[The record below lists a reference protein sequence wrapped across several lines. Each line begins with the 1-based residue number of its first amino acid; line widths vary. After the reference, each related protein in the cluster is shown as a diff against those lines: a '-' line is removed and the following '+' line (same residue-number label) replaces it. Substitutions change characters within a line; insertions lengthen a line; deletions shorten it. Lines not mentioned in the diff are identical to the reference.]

1 MVNLYAQLNT
11 LHHYRGIDNTV
22 LRSYNTASVLASF
35 LLPFFVLHVMYD
47 IIFENFYVTKIRAC
61 VEILA

>member
-1 MVNLYAQLNT
+1 MVNLYTQLNAV
-11 LHHYRGIDNTV
+11 HHYRGIDNTV

-35 LLPFFVLHVMYD
+35 LLPFFVLHV

-61 VEILA
+61 IEILA

>member
-1 MVNLYAQLNT
+1 MVNLYTQLNAV
-11 LHHYRGIDNTV
+11 HHYRGIDHTV

-35 LLPFFVLHVMYD
+35 LLPFFVLHV

-61 VEILA
+61 IEILA

>member
-1 MVNLYAQLNT
+1 MRY
-11 LHHYRGIDNTV
+11 YRGIDNTV

-47 IIFENFYVTKIRAC
+47 IIFEYFYVTNIRAC

>member
-1 MVNLYAQLNT
+1 MVNLYTQLNVV
-11 LHHYRGIDNTV
+11 HHYRGIDNTV

-35 LLPFFVLHVMYD
+35 LLPFFVLHV

-61 VEILA
+61 IEILA